1 MTALIEQVEKLWC
14 ETMHSRTMWPIHGK
28 YRCGECLREYEVAFE
43 QLEDRAVVASSA
55 VRPSFQT
62 AR

>member
-1 MTALIEQVEKLWC
+1 MTAIMQRIETIWC

-28 YRCGECLREYEVAFE
+28 YRCADCLREFEVPFE
-43 QLEDRAVVASSA
+43 QLEAQAA
-55 VRPSFQT
+55 YVRPSATRTLQT

>member
-1 MTALIEQVEKLWC
+1 MTAIMERIETLWC

-28 YRCGECLREYEVAFE
+28 YRCADCLREYEVPFE
-43 QLEDRAVVASSA
+43 QLQAHAVHARHTVS
-55 VRPSFQT
+55 PSFLT